1 MADTRGMQMPAGEEA
16 IMAVW
21 RLRLCILL
29 ALCGPPLAAD
39 EFSDAIDKAVHGD
52 MFDQAD
58 VGTAFYFGNGVPQ
71 DYKQAWIWS
80 EIAVQN
86 GLDDAAER
94 RDKAAAKLSP
104 EELEKAGAEATALLK
119 SINGQ

>member
-1 MADTRGMQMPAGEEA
+1 MAT
-16 IMAVW
+16 W
-21 RLRLCILL
+21 RLRVCILL
-29 ALCGPPLAAD
+29 ALLGPPLAAD

-86 GLDDAAER
+86 GLEDAAER

-104 EELEKAGAEATALLK
+104 AEIEQARVEAAGLLK
-119 SINGQ
+119 SINGE